1 MPCLIID
8 FYSFICT
15 ILADAYQSYQIKQQA
30 PVKKAVFKKLLY
42 QHVFWRGLSL
52 LSFFIL
58 NVAMARSFGAAASG
72 NIFFI
77 INFFALVLLAATL
90 SMEAGLGYF
99 AAKDKTAAAWPV
111 LLSLVWTVIA
121 ALVIYVCLPLFQL
134 NTNGQL
140 RVNNFKEL
148 SFLYVAGYLL
158 LVFFTALFSARQN
171 FIVPNLVATLAN
183 MILLGMIVFS
193 GAGNK
198 AVEAGNFLGNYFTAF
213 FVQGVLL
220 LLLYTA
226 MYVKQAAIQL
236 PGPAQLKA
244 IFRYSLQAFAA
255 NLVFFLVYRV
265 DYWFVNYFCS
275 DKELLGNYIQ
285 VSKIAQVFFILPG
298 IVASTVFSVTAAG
311 QKNAM
316 SDTVLRL
323 SRLIFSGAMV
333 ACALLAAAGYWLF
346 PQLFGAGFDK
356 MYIPFLLLMPGIIA
370 IATLY
375 PFTAYYAGKN
385 RVPENIKGSLLALIV
400 IISGDLLLVPLWGIN
415 GAALVS
421 SAGYIAYEVYILR
434 QFKKEYGIT
443 IKDCFIIKKEDW
455 QQLSTLLKNKN

>member
-1 MPCLIID
+1 MVL
-8 FYSFICT
+8 
-15 ILADAYQSYQIKQQA
+15 
-30 PVKKAVFKKLLY
+30 KKLLY

-58 NVAMARSFGAAASG
+58 NVAMARSFGAATSG

-77 INFFALVLLAATL
+77 INFFALVLLAATV

-99 AAKDKTAAAWPV
+99 AAKDTTAAAWPV
-111 LLSLVWTVIA
+111 LLSLLWAVTA
-121 ALVIYVCLPLFQL
+121 ALAIWFCLPLFKL
-134 NTNGQL
+134 NSNGL
-140 RVNNFKEL
+140 LPVNNFNGL
-148 SFLYVAGYLL
+148 SLLYVAGYLL

-171 FIVPNLVATLAN
+171 FIVPNLTATLAN
-183 MILLGMIVFS
+183 MLLLVMIAFS

-198 AVEAGNFLGNYFTAF
+198 ALAAGSFLGSYFTAF

-226 MYVKQAAIQL
+226 MYVKQITIKL
-236 PGPAQLKA
+236 PGSAQLKA

-255 NLVFFLVYRV
+255 NIIFFLVYRV

-316 SDTVLRL
+316 SATVLRL
-323 SRLIFSGAMV
+323 SRVIFSGAII
-333 ACALLAAAGYWLF
+333 ACVLLAVTGHWLF

-356 MYIPFLLLMPGIIA
+356 MYIPFLLLIPGIIA

-400 IISGDLLLVPLWGIN
+400 IISGDLLLVPLWGIS

-421 SAGYIAYEVYILR
+421 SAGYIVYEIYILR
-434 QFKKEYGIT
+434 QFKKEYGIK

-455 QQLSTLLKNKN
+455 QQLLVLIKNKN

>member
-1 MPCLIID
+1 MG
-8 FYSFICT
+8 
-15 ILADAYQSYQIKQQA
+15 
-30 PVKKAVFKKLLY
+30 FKKLLY

-58 NVAMARSFGAAASG
+58 NVTMARSFGAAASG

-77 INFFALVLLAATL
+77 VNFFALVLLAATL

-99 AAKDKTAAAWPV
+99 AAREKAAAAWPV
-111 LLSLVWTVIA
+111 YLSFLWAASA
-121 ALVIYVCLPLFQL
+121 ALVIYFCTPFFKL
-134 NTNGQL
+134 NSNGQL
-140 RVNNFKEL
+140 TVSNFNGL
-148 SFLYVAGYLL
+148 SFLYAAGYLL

-171 FIVPNLVATLAN
+171 FIVPNLIATLAN
-183 MILLGMIVFS
+183 IVLLAFIAVTD
-193 GAGNK
+193 AGDK
-198 AVEAGNFLGNYFTAF
+198 AAAAGNFLGSYFTAF

-226 MYVKQAAIQL
+226 MYVKRFAIHFPGSAA
-236 PGPAQLKA
+236 LKA
-244 IFRYSLQAFAA
+244 IFRYSMQAFAA
-255 NLVFFLVYRV
+255 NIVFFLVYRV

-311 QKNAM
+311 KKTAM
-316 SDTVLRL
+316 STTVLRL
-323 SRLIFSGAMV
+323 SRLIFSGSLL
-333 ACALLAAAGYWLF
+333 ACALLAATGYWLF
-346 PQLFGAGFDK
+346 PLLFGAGFDE
-356 MYIPFLLLMPGIIA
+356 MYIPFLLLVPGIIA

-385 RVPENIKGSLLALIV
+385 RVVENIKGSLLALVV
-400 IISGDLLLVPLWGIN
+400 IISGDLLLVPLWGIS

-421 SAGYIAYEVYILR
+421 SAGYIVYEIYILR
-434 QFKKEYGIT
+434 QFKKEYGNKIS
-443 IKDCFIIKKEDW
+443 DCFIIKKEDW
-455 QQLSTLLKNKN
+455 QQISALVKK

>member
-1 MPCLIID
+1 MI
-8 FYSFICT
+8 
-15 ILADAYQSYQIKQQA
+15 
-30 PVKKAVFKKLLY
+30 FKRLLY

-72 NIFFI
+72 NVFFI

-99 AAKDKTAAAWPV
+99 SAKDKAAAAWPV
-111 LLSLVWTVIA
+111 LLSLLWAVIA
-121 ALVIYVCLPLFQL
+121 ALIIYFCLPIFQL
-134 NTNGQL
+134 NNNGQL
-140 RVNNFKEL
+140 PVNNFKEL

-171 FIVPNLVATLAN
+171 FIVPNLIATLAN
-183 MILLGMIVFS
+183 MVLLVMVVLAD
-193 GAGNK
+193 AGGK
-198 AVEAGNFLGNYFTAF
+198 ATAAGNFLGSYFTAF

-220 LLLYTA
+220 LLLYTV
-226 MYVKQAAIQL
+226 MYVKQFAIQF
-236 PGPAQLKA
+236 PGSAALKV
-244 IFRYSLQAFAA
+244 IFRYSMQAFAA
-255 NLVFFLVYRV
+255 NIIFFLVYRV

-311 QKNAM
+311 QKAAM
-316 SDTVLRL
+316 SATVLRL
-323 SRLIFSGAMV
+323 SRLIFSGAVV
-333 ACALLAAAGYWLF
+333 ACVLLGVMGYWFF
-346 PQLFGAGFDK
+346 PLLFGPGFEK
-356 MYIPFLLLMPGIIA
+356 MYIPFLLLIPGIIA

-400 IISGDLLLVPLWGIN
+400 IISGDLLLVPLWGIS

-421 SAGYIAYEVYILR
+421 SAGYIVYEMYMLR
-434 QFKKEYGIT
+434 QFKKEYGIK

-455 QQLSTLLKNKN
+455 QQISALVKNKN

>member
-1 MPCLIID
+1 M
-8 FYSFICT
+8 
-15 ILADAYQSYQIKQQA
+15 
-30 PVKKAVFKKLLY
+30 VFKKLLY

-77 INFFALVLLAATL
+77 INFFALVLLVATL

-99 AAKDKTAAAWPV
+99 TAKDKTAATWPV
-111 LLSLVWTVIA
+111 LLSLIWAVTAGLI
-121 ALVIYVCLPLFQL
+121 IYFCLPFFQL
-134 NTNGQL
+134 NSTGQL
-140 RVNNFKEL
+140 SLNNFREL

-171 FIVPNLVATLAN
+171 FIVPNLIATLAN
-183 MILLGMIVFS
+183 MVLLVMIVVA
-193 GAGNK
+193 GAGDQ
-198 AVEAGNFLGNYFTAF
+198 AASASNFLGSYFIAF

-226 MYVKQAAIQL
+226 VYVKQTAIQF

-244 IFRYSLQAFAA
+244 IFHYSLQAFAA
-255 NLVFFLVYRV
+255 NIVFFLVYRI

-275 DKELLGNYIQ
+275 DKNELGNYIQ

-298 IVASTVFSVTAAG
+298 IVAGTVFSVTASG
-311 QKNAM
+311 EKTAM

-323 SRLIFSGAMV
+323 SRVIFSGALV
-333 ACALLAAAGYWLF
+333 ACALLAVAGYWVF
-346 PQLFGAGFDK
+346 PQLFGAGFNK
-356 MYIPFLLLMPGIIA
+356 MYIPFLLLIPGIIA
-370 IATLY
+370 VATLY

-385 RVPENIKGSLLALIV
+385 RVPQNIKGSLLALIV
-400 IISGDLLLVPLWGIN
+400 IISGDLLLVPLWGIS

-421 SAGYIAYEVYILR
+421 SAGYIAYEIYILW
-434 QFKKEYGIT
+434 QFKKEYGIK

-455 QQLSTLLKNKN
+455 QQLTALIKNKN